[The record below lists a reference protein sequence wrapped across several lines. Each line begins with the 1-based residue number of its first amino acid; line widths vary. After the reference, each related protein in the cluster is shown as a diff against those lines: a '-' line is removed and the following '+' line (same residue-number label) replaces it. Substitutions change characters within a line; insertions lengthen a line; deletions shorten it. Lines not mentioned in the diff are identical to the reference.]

1 MKFLTY
7 LVMAVL
13 FLMTAVEAGKD
24 FEGKPCYGAGGILLD
39 CSTLPSK
46 RRAKRQA

>member
-13 FLMTAVEAGKD
+13 SAMTAVEAGKH

-39 CSTLPSK
+39 CPTPPSI
-46 RRAKRQA
+46 RLAKRQA